1 VDDST
6 MVDTDEEDIDTSG
19 FADDSFASKLAKKGG
34 KRGKVYVDDAFGSY
48 EDAGEDE
55 DMDLD
60 DESDDD
66 NTGTRRSRR
75 ATKGKKMAW
84 WKGERAIYNKGNMVG
99 LLTAIPTPQN
109 EKKRVGS
116 RKLSKK
122 DRKSV
127 KKALHDSDSDEAEAD
142 LSGGGRVTK
151 KIKKEGP
158 IDLPDDVNFLP
169 RGESDEVSIWDD
181 ATDTSKALK
190 VVCYEETLQPP
201 SALPVTAKR
210 PPGKDK
216 VGSAAQSF
224 NVPEIPK
231 QMSGWISGFVE
242 LPPQAI
248 KDAEGVGECAQ
259 VFFISECQD
268 GALELGIADPKEPEW
283 QDETAQRQL
292 LNKGDSFFV
301 PPGNIYRLENHSY
314 STACTI
320 FWTIVKPIENG
331 EE

>member
-1 VDDST
+1 
-6 MVDTDEEDIDTSG
+6 M
-19 FADDSFASKLAKKGG
+19 
-34 KRGKVYVDDAFGSY
+34 
-48 EDAGEDE
+48 
-55 DMDLD
+55 
-60 DESDDD
+60 
-66 NTGTRRSRR
+66 
-75 ATKGKKMAW
+75 
-84 WKGERAIYNKGNMVG
+84 
-99 LLTAIPTPQN
+99 
-109 EKKRVGS
+109 
-116 RKLSKK
+116 
-122 DRKSV
+122 
-127 KKALHDSDSDEAEAD
+127 
-142 LSGGGRVTK
+142 
-151 KIKKEGP
+151 
-158 IDLPDDVNFLP
+158 
-169 RGESDEVSIWDD
+169 
-181 ATDTSKALK
+181 
-190 VVCYEETLQPP
+190 
-201 SALPVTAKR
+201 TAKR

-224 NVPEIPK
+224 NVPEIPR

-301 PPGNIYRLENHSY
+301 PPGNIYRLENHSL

-320 FWTIVKPIENG
+320 FWTIVKPIENS